1 MSFNVTYYGL
11 LAEADGYFESRL
23 REWSL
28 WSAASESDKEKA
40 LIAARRLMDGLGY
53 KGYKHT
59 VYEVMEQWE
68 EGAEIDDDKLAEIR
82 AAEVAQ
88 PNEFPRGPDT
98 KVPED
103 IRVAQYAIAY
113 SLLDNKDPE
122 LELETLAVSS
132 QTYGSVKTMYQR
144 EQLPLEHLINLIP
157 NAVAWRRLR
166 PYLRDGDA
174 INLSRVS

>member
-11 LAEADGYFESRL
+11 LAEADDYFESRL
-23 REWSL
+23 RAWSS
-28 WSAASESDKEKA
+28 WSAVSASDKEKA
-40 LIAARRLMDGLGY
+40 LIAARRLMDGLSY

-59 VYEVMEQWE
+59 VYEVMQQWA
-68 EGAEIDDDKLAEIR
+68 EGTVIDDDKLVEIQ

-98 KVPED
+98 EVPED
-103 IRVAQYAIAY
+103 IRIAQYEIAH

-122 LELETLAVSS
+122 LELETLAVIS
-132 QTYGSVKTMYQR
+132 QTYGGVKTVYQR
-144 EQLPLEHLINLIP
+144 EQIPLEHLINLIP

-166 PYLRDGDA
+166 PYLRDGDE

>member
-1 MSFNVTYYGL
+1 MSFNMTYYGL
-11 LAEADGYFESRL
+11 LVEADEYFESRL
-23 REWSL
+23 REGA
-28 WSAASESDKEKA
+28 WSAASASDKEKA
-40 LIAARRLMDGLGY
+40 LIAARRLIDGLSF

-68 EGAEIDDDKLAEIR
+68 EGTEIDDDKLAEIR
-82 AAEVAQ
+82 AAELAQ
-88 PNEFPRGPDT
+88 PNEFPRGSNIR
-98 KVPED
+98 VPED
-103 IRVAQYAIAY
+103 VRVAQYEIAH

-122 LELETLAVSS
+122 LELEILAVTS
-132 QTYGSVKTMYQR
+132 QTYGGVKTMYQR

-157 NAVAWRRLR
+157 NAIAWRRLR

>member
-11 LAEADGYFESRL
+11 LVEADEYFEDRL
-23 REWSL
+23 RESPWSTA
-28 WSAASESDKEKA
+28 SASDKEKA
-40 LIAARRLMDGLGY
+40 LIAARRLIDGLSY

-68 EGAEIDDDKLAEIR
+68 EGVDLDDDKLTEIR
-82 AAEVAQ
+82 AAESAQ
-88 PNEFPRGPDT
+88 SNEFPRGPDSV
-98 KVPED
+98 VPED
-103 IRVAQYAIAY
+103 IRTAQYEIAH

-132 QTYGSVKTMYQR
+132 QTYGSVKTVYQR

-166 PYLRDGDA
+166 PYLRDGDT